1 MMRCFCCSISARN
14 FRSSHLLTRFPTL
27 VVMVVQNVARST
39 GWKYFCRVCLHS
51 TFPLTIFSPI
61 CFLPR
66 KTIHTLHTTPQTSK
80 PQPDT
85 REGFVLKTRHTT
97 LHQPCTPCFSKYVN
111 ITDWL
116 FTGSSKEFE
125 KSARDLSFSI
135 SSVPR
140 SGCNSAGLLDD
151 G

>member
-1 MMRCFCCSISARN
+1 MRLIAFAMKTHYVS
-14 FRSSHLLTRFPTL
+14 FL
-27 VVMVVQNVARST
+27 
-39 GWKYFCRVCLHS
+39 WKKLADFSVDDFLGLHW
-51 TFPLTIFSPI
+51 FFSPI

-66 KTIHTLHTTPQTSK
+66 KTIHTLHTTQQTPK

-85 REGFVLKTRHTT
+85 QEWFVLKTLHTT
-97 LHQPCTPCFSKYVN
+97 LHQPYTPCFSKFVD
-111 ITDWL
+111 ITEWR
-116 FTGSSKEFE
+116 FAESGKEFE

>member
-1 MMRCFCCSISARN
+1 MMRCFCRSISARN

-39 GWKYFCRVCLHS
+39 GWKYFCRVCVHF
-51 TFPLTIFSPI
+51 TFPLTVFSPI

-66 KTIHTLHTTPQTSK
+66 KTIHTLHTTPQTPK

-85 REGFVLKTRHTT
+85 REGFVLKTLHTT
-97 LHQPCTPCFSKYVN
+97 LHQPYTPCFSKFVD

-116 FTGSSKEFE
+116 FAGSGKEFE

-140 SGCNSAGLLDD
+140 VWVQ
-151 G
+151 